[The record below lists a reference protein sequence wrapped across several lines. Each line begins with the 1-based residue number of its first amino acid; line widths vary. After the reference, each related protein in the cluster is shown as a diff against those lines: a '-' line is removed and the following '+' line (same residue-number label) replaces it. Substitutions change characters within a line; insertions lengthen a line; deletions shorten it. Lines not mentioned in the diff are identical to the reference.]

1 MPLTLTQET
10 VLNELAGHL
19 YRFLPG
25 KGHIYAIQNISF
37 EGVAAALNLNQFWP
51 GGSKQPAISTLLC
64 RTLEHRSGQFCP
76 LIVEVVRRGMSYCSN
91 KSEPITRE
99 EIKRI
104 NDLVEKVGFKIP
116 ELWEPQFLDGLP
128 NVQPVEQTTEPATL
142 TEDDSAGLIAE
153 LMQLNSISPVE
164 RGFRFEKFLAK
175 VFEAFGLKPRSSFR
189 IVGEQI
195 DGSLQFQDE
204 TYLVEATWRNDKI
217 GEEKLLTFS
226 GKVAGKAQWAR
237 GLLIS
242 YSGFSADGLEAF
254 ARGKP
259 TRVVCMD
266 GLDFHTVLERK
277 LSLPNV
283 LEQKVR
289 AAAET
294 NQAFVPVR
302 SLSEW

>member
-10 VLNELAGHL
+10 MLNELAHHL

-25 KGHIYAIQNISF
+25 KAHPYADQNISF
-37 EGVAAALNLNQFWP
+37 EGVAATLRLNRFWP
-51 GGSKQPAISTLLC
+51 SGSKQPAISELLS
-64 RTLEHRSGQFCP
+64 RTLEQRSGQFCP
-76 LIVEVVRRGMSYCSN
+76 LIVEVVRNEISYCSN
-91 KSEPITRE
+91 KGEPITRE
-99 EIKRI
+99 EIQRL

-116 ELWEPQFLDGLP
+116 ELWDPQFLDGLP
-128 NVQPVEQTTEPATL
+128 RVQTVEEKVETATL
-142 TEDDSAGLIAE
+142 TENASAGLISE
-153 LMQLNSISPVE
+153 LLELNILSPVE

-204 TYLVEATWRNDKI
+204 TYLVEATWRNEKI

-242 YSGFSADGLEAF
+242 YSGFSEDGLEAF

-266 GLDFHTVLERK
+266 GLDFHTILKRK

-289 AAAET
+289 TAAET

-302 SLSEW
+302 NLV

>member
-10 VLNELAGHL
+10 MLNELAHHL

-25 KGHIYAIQNISF
+25 KAHPYADQNISF
-37 EGVAAALNLNQFWP
+37 EGVAATLRLNRFWP
-51 GGSKQPAISTLLC
+51 SGSKQPAISELLS
-64 RTLEHRSGQFCP
+64 RTLEQRSGQFCP
-76 LIVEVVRRGMSYCSN
+76 LIVEVVRNGISYCSN
-91 KSEPITRE
+91 KGEPITRE
-99 EIKRI
+99 EIQRL

-116 ELWEPQFLDGLP
+116 ELWDPQFLDGLP
-128 NVQPVEQTTEPATL
+128 RVQTVEEKVETATL
-142 TEDDSAGLIAE
+142 TENASAGLISE
-153 LMQLNSISPVE
+153 LLELNILSPVE

-204 TYLVEATWRNDKI
+204 TYLVEATWRNEKI

-242 YSGFSADGLEAF
+242 YSGFSEDGLEAF
-254 ARGKP
+254 
-259 TRVVCMD
+259 
-266 GLDFHTVLERK
+266 RK
-277 LSLPNV
+277 
-283 LEQKVR
+283 R
-289 AAAET
+289 
-294 NQAFVPVR
+294 QAN
-302 SLSEW
+302 

>member
-1 MPLTLTQET
+1 ML
-10 VLNELAGHL
+10 
-19 YRFLPG
+19 
-25 KGHIYAIQNISF
+25 S
-37 EGVAAALNLNQFWP
+37 
-51 GGSKQPAISTLLC
+51 
-64 RTLEHRSGQFCP
+64 RTLEQRSGQFCP
-76 LIVEVVRRGMSYCSN
+76 LIVEVVRNGISYCSN
-91 KSEPITRE
+91 KGEPITRE
-99 EIKRI
+99 EIQRL

-116 ELWEPQFLDGLP
+116 ELWDPQFLDGLP
-128 NVQPVEQTTEPATL
+128 GVQTVEEKVETATL
-142 TEDDSAGLIAE
+142 TENASAGLISE
-153 LMQLNSISPVE
+153 LLELNILSPVE
-164 RGFRFEKFLAK
+164 RGFRFEKFLAQ

-204 TYLVEATWRNDKI
+204 TYLVEATWRNEKI

-242 YSGFSADGLEAF
+242 YSGFSEDGLEAF

-266 GLDFHTVLERK
+266 GLDFHTILKRK

-289 AAAET
+289 TAAET

-302 SLSEW
+302 NLV